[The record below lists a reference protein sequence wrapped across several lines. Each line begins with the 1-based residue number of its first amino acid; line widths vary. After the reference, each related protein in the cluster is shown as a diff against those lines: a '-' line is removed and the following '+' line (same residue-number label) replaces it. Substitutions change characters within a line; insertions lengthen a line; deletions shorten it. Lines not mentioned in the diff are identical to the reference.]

1 MDMRVLDDKREML
14 PTAVVAGGVAD
25 SLAPGLEVVACE
37 VGADTALTRTVT
49 CDEVDPITLEL
60 VEICMT

>member
-14 PTAVVAGGVAD
+14 PIAVVAGVVVD
-25 SLAPGLEVVACE
+25 PLAPGLEVVACE
-37 VGADTALTRTVT
+37 VVADTGLTRTVA

-60 VEICMT
+60 IEICMT